1 MKTRNKPPINSGMSG
16 NPANDLLGMDEAIAM
31 LKTTR
36 PTFYRWL
43 KTGKLKG
50 MKVGR
55 QWRFYRND
63 VEGFL
68 RGEGLRY
75 DLPVGV
81 EPLINALRKQVGEK
95 ESAITSL
102 SDAEKLEL
110 ASELVLRVA
119 INLKASDIHLDTFQ
133 DTGRLRYRVNGV
145 LMQAA
150 GFDLKLLPALI
161 TRFKVMGKC
170 AVDVHNVPQD
180 CRIQSS
186 AAGNETDLLMGFL
199 PSMGGETMNIRLL
212 DRSIANLTLDYLMA
226 GNPLKEK
233 MEAGLASPYG
243 LVVFSGPT
251 GSGKTMTLYGAVNH
265 LNTPDK
271 KVVSIED
278 PVEYLMQGVVQ
289 VGVNKGIGMTSA
301 NALRAVLRA
310 DPNIIVVGEIK
321 DAETAD
327 LACKAAMTGH
337 LVLSCMHARNTGH
350 VITRLKDMGVDPF
363 TLGETL
369 VMVTSQRLVRKVCK
383 DCGAKEAP
391 NARALADAREA
402 VTTGGLDWKG
412 LGNSYRKQ
420 VGCPKC
426 HMTGYKGRAMAM
438 ELMKVDK
445 EIAAVIR
452 GGDAEKVRARA
463 VARGMVTIEAE
474 AVRLAGEGTTT
485 IAEAQRVMD

>member
-1 MKTRNKPPINSGMSG
+1 MKTRKQPNAK
-16 NPANDLLGMDEAIAM
+16 PANDLLSMEDAIAM

-55 QWRFYRND
+55 QWRFYKND

-81 EPLINALRKQVGEK
+81 EPLISALRKQIGEK
-95 ESAITSL
+95 DAPTSSL

-110 ASELVLRVA
+110 ASDLVIRVGTT
-119 INLKASDIHLDTFQ
+119 LKASDIHLDTFQ
-133 DTGRLRYRVNGV
+133 ETGRLRYRVNGI

-150 GFDLKLLPALI
+150 TFGAKLLPALI

-180 CRIQSS
+180 CRIQS
-186 AAGNETDLLMGFL
+186 ATAGSEIDLLMGFL
-199 PSMGGETMNIRLL
+199 PSIGGETMNIRLL
-212 DRSIANLTLDYLMA
+212 DRSIANLTLDNLMA
-226 GNPLKEK
+226 GSPLKEK
-233 MEAGLASPYG
+233 MAAGLAAPYG
-243 LVVFSGPT
+243 LVVISGPT
-251 GSGKTMTLYGAVNH
+251 GSGKTTVLYGAVNH
-265 LNTPDK
+265 LNTPEK

-278 PVEYLMQGVVQ
+278 PVEYLMPGVVQ
-289 VGVNKGIGMTSA
+289 VGVNKGIGMTPA
-301 NALRAVLRA
+301 NALRAVLRS

-391 NARALADAREA
+391 NAGALAGAREA
-402 VTTGGLDWKG
+402 VTAGGLNWKEV
-412 LGNSYRKQ
+412 GNSYRKQ
-420 VGCPKC
+420 AGCPKC

-438 ELMKVDK
+438 ELMWVDK
-445 EIAAVIR
+445 DIAAAIR
-452 GGDAEKVRARA
+452 TGDAEKVRATA

-474 AVRLAGEGTTT
+474 AVRLAGEGITT